1 MATAPGALPVIPTG
15 IAGDED
21 AKKEYFEALNKQLQA
36 LESRKGYNLFNLAA
50 ALANPGRTGSFG
62 EAMGNAAASLGADQ
76 QRIEAQE
83 LPIAQMRAQLA
94 GQKYEMQNKEKAYGM
109 VANAMGMGSPE
120 EVAKALASGQGLVG
134 LSQKFTPELY
144 MALTRLDPKI
154 AEYVKNAA
162 GMDVERFKAMQEAMK
177 NNMSLAQMMDQFSP
191 AVVKKFYELQGMPM
205 PSPSAQTPPTT
216 RPNAPTT
223 ASGQQTTSTP
233 AGDVSL
239 GTDGVPT
246 TAIRDSS
253 GKVVD
258 IGVTEEPSTRTV
270 NINGVE
276 VTRPAQG
283 TATTPAAPALKEFGA
298 KDLGGGKFELQPSGR
313 IVNIDPNLSP
323 KDQRERLDKEIAV
336 DQDLF
341 KKEREGELESQR
353 EGRSKRGEP
362 FQKKYETLAAYD
374 YNAVQTYDLMNR
386 ELIQMVKDHPK
397 VVGMLVHQGPLYALL
412 QAAESGIST
421 PVGSLSAPVTEVLSK
436 LKLTPEE
443 QGVAR
448 NVLQIIS
455 TLNQNVMRAG
465 KDIYGPQISVFDARE
480 MAKPGFATT
489 DPASFITYLASKNII
504 TNKFMGEM
512 AEAQARYFENNP
524 NARTSSFF
532 SSKNKE
538 YTDIVDRLGATMRDL
553 TKNSPY
559 KTR

>member
-1 MATAPGALPVIPTG
+1 MAALTPPVT
-15 IAGDED
+15 DD
-21 AKKEYFEALNKQLQA
+21 QQSQKEYFDALNESLKV
-36 LESRKGYNLFNLAA
+36 LENRRGPNLLNVMAGFLK
-50 ALANPGRTGSFG
+50 PTRTGGFG
-62 EAMGNAAASLGADQ
+62 ESLGNAVEAAGADEERDQ
-76 QRIEAQE
+76 LRAPQ
-83 LPIAQMRAQLA
+83 IAQMRAALA
-94 GQKYEMQNKEKAYGM
+94 GQKYDVQKKAKAYELIAG
-109 VANAMGMGSPE
+109 AMNLGSAEAAQAALQNPSAMMGIGS
-120 EVAKALASGQGLVG
+120 
-134 LSQKFTPELY
+134 KFTPELY
-144 MALTRLDPKI
+144 FAISRYDPKI
-154 AEYVKNAA
+154 AETVKNAA
-162 GMDVERFKAMQEAMK
+162 GMDIERFKALQEAMK

-223 ASGQQTTSTP
+223 ASRQQTTSTP

-313 IVNIDPNLSP
+313 VVNIDPNLSP

-341 KKEREGELESQR
+341 KKEREGELESQK

-362 FQKKYETLAAYD
+362 FQKKYDTLAAYD

>member
-1 MATAPGALPVIPTG
+1 MATAPGALPLIPTG

-83 LPIAQMRAQLA
+83 LPIAQMRAQIA
-94 GQKYEMQNKEKAYGM
+94 GQKYEMQNKVKAYGM
-109 VANAMGMGSPE
+109 VANVMGMGSPE
-120 EVAKALASGQGLVG
+120 EVARSLSSGQGLVG
-134 LSQKFTPELY
+134 LGQKFTPEFY
-144 MALTRLDPKI
+144 MALSRVDPKV

-162 GMDVERFKAMQEAMK
+162 GMDLDRFKAMQEAMK
-177 NNMSLAQMMDQFSP
+177 NNMSLAQMMDRFSP

-233 AGDVSL
+233 AGDDSL
-239 GTDGVPT
+239 GADGVPT

-283 TATTPAAPALKEFGA
+283 TATTPAAPALKESGA
-298 KDLGGGKFELQPSGR
+298 KDLGGGRHQLQPSGR
-313 IVNIDPNLSP
+313 IVFIDPTISP
-323 KDQRERLDKEIAV
+323 QDQRDRLNKEIAV
-336 DQDLF
+336 DQELF
-341 KKEREGELESQR
+341 KKENELRLESER
-353 EGRSKRGEP
+353 EARSKRGEP
-362 FQKKYETLAAYD
+362 YLEKLKKLAAYD
-374 YNAVQTYDLMNR
+374 YKTVQDYDLMNR
-386 ELIQMVKDHPK
+386 ELIQLVKEHPNT
-397 VVGMLVHQGPLYALL
+397 VGLLVRQGPVAAAL
-412 QAAESGIST
+412 QAAEVGVTT
-421 PVGSLSAPVTEVLSK
+421 PFGQISAPVTEALQKLQLS
-436 LKLTPEE
+436 PQE
-443 QGVAR
+443 QAVAR
-448 NVLQIIS
+448 NIMQLVTQ
-455 TLNQNVMRAG
+455 LNQRVMRDG

-480 MAKPGFATT
+480 MSKPGFQTT
-489 DPASFITYLASKNII
+489 DPASFITYLAMKNII
-504 TNKFMGEM
+504 TNKFLGEM
-512 AEAQARYFENNP
+512 ANAQYRYFKSNR
-524 NARTSSFF
+524 NASHSDFF
-532 SSKNKE
+532 SSENKV

-553 TKNSPY
+553 QKNSPFN
-559 KTR
+559 K

>member
-1 MATAPGALPVIPTG
+1 MATALGALPSIPTG
-15 IAGDED
+15 IGDDPD
-21 AKKEYFEALNKQLQA
+21 AKKEYVQALNKQLQA
-36 LESRKGYNLFNLAA
+36 LEGRQGFNLFNLAA

-76 QRIEAQE
+76 QRMEAQE
-83 LPIAQMRAQLA
+83 LPIAQMRAQIA

-120 EVAKALASGQGLVG
+120 EVARSLSSGQGLVG

-144 MALTRLDPKI
+144 MALSRVDPKI

-162 GMDVERFKAMQEAMK
+162 GMDLDRFKAMQEAMK

-205 PSPSAQTPPTT
+205 PRPSAQTAPTT

-223 ASGQQTTSTP
+223 APTIAPEPKPYTGP
-233 AGDVSL
+233 AGGIPAVED
-239 GTDGVPT
+239 P
-246 TAIRDSS
+246 
-253 GKVVD
+253 
-258 IGVTEEPSTRTV
+258 EEVRKQAEIDALKRESRVQP
-270 NINGVE
+270 
-276 VTRPAQG
+276 PA
-283 TATTPAAPALKEFGA
+283 APAAPALKEFGA

-455 TLNQNVMRAG
+455 TLNQQVMRAG

-489 DPASFITYLASKNII
+489 DPASFISYLASKNII

-538 YTDIVDRLGATMRDL
+538 YTDIVERLGATMRDL
-553 TKNSPY
+553 QKNSPFN
-559 KTR
+559 K